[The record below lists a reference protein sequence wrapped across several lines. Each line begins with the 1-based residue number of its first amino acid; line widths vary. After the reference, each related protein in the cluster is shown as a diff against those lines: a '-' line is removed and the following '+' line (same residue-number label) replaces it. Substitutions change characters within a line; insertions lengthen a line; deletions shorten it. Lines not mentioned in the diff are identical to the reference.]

1 MTPGPQMVSLPQRQ
15 SSGMMGPPGPGS
27 KRTSENRGGPMPPQS
42 KSAKKKKKLADK
54 ILPQKVRELVPE
66 SQAYMDL
73 LAFERKLDST
83 IMRKRLDIQEALKRP
98 MKQKRKLRIFISN
111 TSFPA
116 AKETQPGPDGTPQD
130 DGTGN
135 SSGGA
140 TTAWELRVEGRLI
153 DEEKKVDPSKSKRKF
168 SSFFKSLVIELD
180 KDLYGPDNHLVEW
193 RRTATIQDTDG
204 FQVKR

>member
-1 MTPGPQMVSLPQRQ
+1 MA
-15 SSGMMGPPGPGS
+15 PPGPFA
-27 KRTSENRGGPMPPQS
+27 KRPMGPHQGPPMQGTGIS

-111 TSFPA
+111 TTFPA
-116 AKETQPGPDGTPQD
+116 KESAEGSEWFTLWKFNDF
-130 DGTGN
+130 
-135 SSGGA
+135 SA
-140 TTAWELRVEGRLI
+140 IRILREI
-153 DEEKKVDPSKSKRKF
+153 NF
-168 SSFFKSLVIELD
+168 SHFGV
-180 KDLYGPDNHLVEW
+180 
-193 RRTATIQDTDG
+193 
-204 FQVKR
+204 